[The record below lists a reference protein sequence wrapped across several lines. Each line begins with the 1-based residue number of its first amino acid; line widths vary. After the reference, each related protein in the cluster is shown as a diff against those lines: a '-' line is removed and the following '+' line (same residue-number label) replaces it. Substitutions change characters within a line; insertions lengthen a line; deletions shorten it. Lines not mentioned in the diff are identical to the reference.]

1 MYGDCKLV
9 SLQMSTAKSRCHPHW
24 RASSD
29 SLGCCAADVLPPS
42 DSQHS
47 QRYCGLLQARKS
59 PCMDSSSSCQM
70 ALGYL
75 RRAAS
80 TATHDDPAAS
90 RKLVSKSASGRH
102 RAKSVSGKTMIRL
115 MMLWRA
121 PSKNASKTSGQDNR
135 AKLERVCST
144 LQAALSLPRH
154 TQVAWQPCGRRLY
167 QPWAKAAV
175 PFPNWPRK
183 LTLFASLRCQ
193 AFDGLPH
200 KLRRTS
206 DACTSALIEVYS
218 GEAQTLMGRVLR
230 ERLLP
235 APACHHPLPQGC
247 DTTVPLLEPFKLCH
261 R

>member
-1 MYGDCKLV
+1 M
-9 SLQMSTAKSRCHPHW
+9 SLQMSTAKSRCHPHC

-29 SLGCCAADVLPPS
+29 SLGCCTADALPPS

-75 RRAAS
+75 RRAAP

-102 RAKSVSGKTMIRL
+102 RAKSVSGKTMMRL

-135 AKLERVCST
+135 AKLERVRST

-154 TQVAWQPCGRRLY
+154 TGGM
-167 QPWAKAAV
+167 AAV
-175 PFPNWPRK
+175 R
-183 LTLFASLRCQ
+183 A
-193 AFDGLPH
+193 
-200 KLRRTS
+200 
-206 DACTSALIEVYS
+206 
-218 GEAQTLMGRVLR
+218 EA
-230 ERLLP
+230 LP
-235 APACHHPLPQGC
+235 ALGKSSSPIPKLATQADPFCQSTLPS
-247 DTTVPLLEPFKLCH
+247 L
-261 R
+261 